1 MLKLLAK
8 LSKEIGQNE
17 AARLVQESIRERP
30 MRSRRAEQV
39 MAGDIRRAHDKIRL
53 VKSQGAIMSGVQE
66 QGANGEGEESE
77 EGKEDEESRREY
89 ETAEE
94 DKEMGRR
101 ESRAAARRH
110 GVACGCS

>member
-1 MLKLLAK
+1 
-8 LSKEIGQNE
+8 
-17 AARLVQESIRERP
+17 
-30 MRSRRAEQV
+30 
-39 MAGDIRRAHDKIRL
+39 
-53 VKSQGAIMSGVQE
+53 MSGVQE

-94 DKEMGRR
+94 DKEMGGR

-110 GVACGCS
+110 GVACGCSQACTPILNVIPQSGKQLDKEKGLRLLQDTRAIGWDRFCEGHLRHLAGG